1 MRHLAEEI
9 VQEYKNLGEDDD
21 SSIKDNLI
29 FLAKKIVPSLRK
41 HHAETE
47 ACDLLLEVEQ
57 LDVVSEVDQLDVV
70 LEVEQLDV
78 LEQYVDEVSFLPPCK
93 ISIA

>member
-1 MRHLAEEI
+1 VRHLAEEI

-57 LDVVSEVDQLDVV
+57 LDVLS
-70 LEVEQLDV
+70 EVEQLDV